1 MRLVVVFVLT
11 VMMAAMVRPASAQQG
26 NGSCAALLIGDSEYM
41 WGNEPPLKEPVN
53 DARSLGD
60 ELKRAGFDV
69 DIKENLTKD
78 EMQRALKGFY
88 AKLRR
93 GMTGL
98 IFFSG
103 YGLQV
108 NRQGYLIPSDQDVWN
123 QSDIPPKGISL
134 DSILAEMNSRGAA
147 VKIAIIDAARRSPFE
162 RRVHKAGAEGLP
174 PVSAPLG
181 TLVLYSATAGTP
193 GGLVKDSSAE
203 RSLFVGELVKEIRG
217 QGVSAEEV
225 FNRTRMGVSRASS
238 NEQNPW
244 ISSSLSQD
252 FSFSSCGRSAVP
264 PPLPPANANSTTT
277 KTTTTVATNEVPSKP
292 ELAAKP
298 QPPACIVANVP
309 PPKATGAPPAD
320 DLKSMDERVR
330 RNPRDAAAFN
340 VRGQFYVRYGQFPRA
355 ITDFDEAVRLK
366 PDDPEA
372 RNNRCWARI
381 MLGDTTKAMQD
392 CNEALRLR
400 PAYGDALDSRG
411 LINLKLCHNTEALAD
426 YNSALRYNPGQASS
440 LYGRGVAKLRTG
452 DGSAGTEDIVA
463 AKRTAPS
470 IAEEFKGYGVTA
482 GGGEV
487 SAR

>member
-1 MRLVVVFVLT
+1 MRLVVVFALT

-26 NGSCAALLIGDSEYM
+26 NGLCAALLIGNSDYM
-41 WGNEPPLKEPVN
+41 WGGDPALKEPVN

-69 DIKENLTKD
+69 DIKENLNRD
-78 EMQRALKGFY
+78 EMQRAIKSFY

-98 IFFSG
+98 VFFSG

-108 NRQGYLIPSDQDVWN
+108 NRQGYLIPVDMDIWN
-123 QSDIPPKGISL
+123 ISDIQPKGISV
-134 DSILAEMNSRGAA
+134 DSILAEMNTRGAA
-147 VKIAIIDAARRSPFE
+147 VKIAIIDAGRRSPFE
-162 RRVHKAGAEGLP
+162 RRIHKDGAQGLP

-203 RSLFVGELVKEIRG
+203 RSLFIGELVKEIRG

-238 NEQNPW
+238 NEQNPS
-244 ISSSLSQD
+244 ISSSLSQE
-252 FSFSSCGRSAVP
+252 FSFSSCGRNAVP
-264 PPLPPANANSTTT
+264 PANLPPIGTNDSTTI
-277 KTTTTVATNEVPSKP
+277 ATNQEPSRP
-292 ELAAKP
+292 QAPAKP

-309 PPKATGAPPAD
+309 PPKATTAPPAD
-320 DLKSMDERVR
+320 DLKSLDERVR
-330 RNPRDAAAFN
+330 RNQRDAAAFN

-381 MLGDTTKAMQD
+381 MLGDTNRAMQD

-411 LINLKLCHNTEALAD
+411 LINLKLCRNSEALAD
-426 YNSALRYNPGQASS
+426 YESALRYNPGQASS
-440 LYGRGVAKLRTG
+440 LYGRGIAKMRTG
-452 DGSAGTEDIVA
+452 NESAGTDDIVS
-463 AKRTAPS
+463 AKRIAPS
-470 IAEEFKGYGVTA
+470 IGEEFKGYGVTA